1 MLVFVGNGFGFI
13 KSMILVSLVKGFQ
26 KVWCWLCFNVF
37 QGRVA
42 IKGQNTKGRAN
53 VRAANKS
60 FKLTALRAAA

>member
-1 MLVFVGNGFGFI
+1 
-13 KSMILVSLVKGFQ
+13 
-26 KVWCWLCFNVF
+26 
-37 QGRVA
+37 VA